1 MSNSLYDFSLTVH
14 FEIDLDLFG
23 FEFWSNSVPHRVTF
37 TFLPY
42 KLVKTL
48 SQNYQRR
55 FFPLFVLAAIAL
67 FPLSIFAQSETRTV
81 VVTQVADRIAVDGVL
96 DEPIWKEAPK
106 IGELVQRQPDTG
118 QAPTER
124 TEATL
129 LYDANNLYIGVVAYD
144 SEPDKVIGTVM
155 ERDGSLNSDDTLEI
169 ILDTFRDQRNAF
181 YFATNPA
188 GAFVDGLAYDNEDLN
203 TDWNA
208 IWEVRTK
215 RTDIGWIAEIAIP
228 FKSLNFP
235 AESSEWGFNLE
246 RNVIRKQEQSR
257 WSSARLE
264 TGFLQVAEAG
274 KITNLEG
281 LNQGIGLDVRPFVAA
296 SWLDSDTSSDDGLD
310 AEPGVDISYNITPSL
325 KLTGTINTDFGET
338 EVDERQINLGRFSIR
353 FPEKRSFFLEDAGVF
368 AFASTGP
375 QSPGGIPSASADV
388 FPFFSRRI
396 GLVGGQ
402 EVPLDAGVKLTG
414 KVGRTELGVLN
425 VLTGSTSN
433 VDSENLMVG
442 RFKQNIL
449 EQSYIGGI
457 FTNGNPSSGP
467 SSSTYGVDTRF
478 ATSDF
483 LGNSQNFAVN
493 AYAAKSDNGDDSDNN
508 KSYGLTAHFPND
520 KYVGEAAYRVIED
533 DFNPALGFVQRN
545 NVRLYRVGL
554 SYNPRPKSFLDIQQ
568 MFHDIFYTEFENLDN
583 GMVESRELHIT
594 PLDWHFRSGDS
605 VHAFGDYD
613 RTYERLF
620 TPFQISPGVILQP
633 GEYTN
638 NRYGFNF
645 ASARKRRFVASVR
658 GSVGDFWS
666 GTAEQVNT
674 TFTYKLPPKFNL
686 SLAANQTFA
695 HLPEGDFITR
705 IFTANVDYSV
715 SPFLSFTNLVQYDN
729 RSRNLGWQSRIRW
742 TLQPGRDL
750 FLVFNQG
757 WIQDPMGGFNFQAQ
771 DTKVST
777 KFQYTF
783 RF

>member
-1 MSNSLYDFSLTVH
+1 ML
-14 FEIDLDLFG
+14 FEIDLNPF
-23 FEFWSNSVPHRVTF
+23 FAEFSWIPAPHWVTS
-37 TFLPY
+37 TFPHY
-42 KLVKTL
+42 ILVKTI
-48 SQNYQRR
+48 SKSCQRLT
-55 FFPLFVLAAIAL
+55 FPLATLLAIAL
-67 FPLSIFAQSETRTV
+67 FPFKNFAQGETRTV
-81 VVTQVADRIAVDGVL
+81 TVTQVTDRLTVDGVL
-96 DEPIWKEAPK
+96 DEAIWKEAPK

-129 LYDANNLYIGVVAYD
+129 LYDANNLYIGVVAFD

-169 ILDTFRDQRNAF
+169 VLDTFRDQRNAF

-215 RTDIGWIAEIAIP
+215 RTDFGWVAEIAIP

-264 TGFLQVAEAG
+264 TDFLQIAEAG

-296 SWLDSDTSSDDGLD
+296 SWLDSDTSSEDDFD

-375 QSPGGIPSASADV
+375 QSPGGTPSASADV

-402 EVPLDAGVKLTG
+402 ETPLDAGVKLTG
-414 KVGRTELGVLN
+414 KVGRTELGMLN
-425 VLTGSTSN
+425 VLTGSTSL
-433 VDSENLMVG
+433 VDSENLIVG

-457 FTNGNPSSGP
+457 FTNGNPSSGA
-467 SSSTYGVDTRF
+467 SASTYGVDARF

-493 AYAAKSDNGDDSDNN
+493 AYAAESDNGEDSDHN

-520 KYVGEAAYRVIED
+520 KYVGEAVYRVIED

-638 NRYGFNF
+638 NRYKFTF
-645 ASARKRRFVASVR
+645 ASARKRQVTAFVS

-666 GTAEQVNT
+666 GTAEQVSAT
-674 TFTYKLPPKFNL
+674 LTYKLPPKFNI

-695 HLPEGDFITR
+695 RLPEGNFITR
-705 IFTANVDYSV
+705 VITSNIDYAV
-715 SPFLSFTNLVQYDN
+715 SPFLSFTNLIQYDN
-729 RSRNLGWQSRIRW
+729 RSRNLGWQSRMRW
-742 TLQPGRDL
+742 TIQPGRDL

-757 WIQDPMGGFNFQAQ
+757 WIQDPMGGFSFQAQ

>member
-1 MSNSLYDFSLTVH
+1 MKYTQHIPVTQIVLLTILSICLSNQTFSQDTTP
-14 FEIDLDLFG
+14 
-23 FEFWSNSVPHRVTF
+23 SVKVTRVT
-37 TFLPY
+37 
-42 KLVKTL
+42 
-48 SQNYQRR
+48 
-55 FFPLFVLAAIAL
+55 
-67 FPLSIFAQSETRTV
+67 
-81 VVTQVADRIAVDGVL
+81 DRITVDGYL
-96 DEPIWKEAPK
+96 DEPIWSQAPK

-118 QAPTER
+118 QAPTEQ
-124 TEATL
+124 TEVTL
-129 LYDANNLYIGVVAYD
+129 LFDLNNLYVGITAFD
-144 SEPDKVIGTVM
+144 SEPNKVIGTVM
-155 ERDGSLNSDDTLEI
+155 ERDGSLRSDDSIEI
-169 ILDTFRDQRNAF
+169 ILDTFRTQQNAF

-188 GAFVDGLAYDNEDLN
+188 GVFVDGLAYDNQELN

-215 RTDIGWIAEIAIP
+215 RTESGWVAEFAIP

-235 AESSEWGFNLE
+235 EESNQWGFNIE
-246 RNVIRKQEQSR
+246 RNIIRKLEQSR
-257 WSSARLE
+257 WSGARLE
-264 TGFLQVAEAG
+264 TDFLQISEAG
-274 KITNLEG
+274 RITNLQG
-281 LNQGIGLDVRPFVAA
+281 LNQGIGLDIRPFVAA
-296 SWLDSDTSSDDGLD
+296 SWLDSDTFSHDSFD

-375 QSPGGIPSASADV
+375 SSPGGIPPASADV

-396 GLVGGQ
+396 GLVRGQ
-402 EVPLDAGVKLTG
+402 EVPLDAGIKLTG
-414 KVGRTELGVLN
+414 KIGQTELGVLN
-425 VLTGSTSN
+425 VMSGTTSF

-449 EQSYIGGI
+449 QQSYIGGI
-457 FTNGNPSSGP
+457 YTNGNPTSGP
-467 SSSTYGVDTRF
+467 SSSTYGVDARF

-483 LGNSQNFAVN
+483 LGKSQNFAVN
-493 AYAAKSDNGDDSDNN
+493 AYTVQSDSGDDSGDGQ
-508 KSYGLTAHFPND
+508 SYGISAHYPND
-520 KYVGEAAYRVIED
+520 KYVGELVYRVIED
-533 DFNPALGFVQRN
+533 NFDPALGFVQRN
-545 NVRLYRVGL
+545 NVKMYRAGV
-554 SYNPRPKSFLDIQQ
+554 SYNPRPTNFLGMQQ

-583 GMVESRELHIT
+583 GLVESREFHVT
-594 PLDWHFRSGDS
+594 PLDWHFKSGDS

-620 TPFQISPGVILQP
+620 EPFQISPGVILQP

-645 ASARKRRFVASVR
+645 ASARKRRATLSIR

-666 GTAEQVNT
+666 GTAERISS
-674 TFTYKLPPKFNL
+674 TFTYKLPPKFNF

-695 HLPEGDFITR
+695 HLPEGAFITR
-705 IFTANVDYSV
+705 IYTANIDYSV
-715 SPFLSFTNLVQYDN
+715 SPFLSFTNLIQYDN
-729 RSRNLGWQSRIRW
+729 RSRNLGWQSRMRW

-757 WIQDPMGGFNFQAQ
+757 WLQNPLGGFHFQSQ
-771 DTKVST
+771 DTKIAT